1 MKDLSKNKFTKVFTA
16 FLGVAAALT
25 LLAAFIS
32 CEQANKASVVNQ
44 TDNNKLTPPPAQSV
58 QSYPDRKIQSYRNT
72 ACKRRH

>member
-32 CEQANKASVVNQ
+32 CEQANKASVVKQ
-44 TDNNKLTPPPAQSV
+44 TDNN
-58 QSYPDRKIQSYRNT
+58 
-72 ACKRRH
+72 